1 MRTRRTR
8 SLFAAVLTACAYACG
23 NAPTFVTLDAV
34 SPRMGHTV
42 GSGNVVPADSANE
55 TAVVSDVEGTAV
67 DSSSV
72 ERGGH
77 TLGSGH

>member
-8 SLFAAVLTACAYACG
+8 SVFAAVLTACASACG

-42 GSGNVVPADSANE
+42 GSGNVVPADSTNE
-55 TAVVSDVEGTAV
+55 TAVGSTSETAA
-67 DSSSV
+67 SSV